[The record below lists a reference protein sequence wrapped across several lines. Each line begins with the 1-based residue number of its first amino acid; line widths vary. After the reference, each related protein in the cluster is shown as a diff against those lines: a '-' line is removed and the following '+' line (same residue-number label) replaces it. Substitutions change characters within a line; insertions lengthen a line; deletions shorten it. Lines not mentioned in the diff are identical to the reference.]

1 MYNRIVRENLNVKK
15 YFVYLRYIYDYNNL
29 GEWNDILNFMNN
41 KNYLKIKFIYENLY
55 LNWCVFRNKW

>member
-55 LNWCVFRNKW
+55 LNWFVFRNKW

>member
-1 MYNRIVRENLNVKK
+1 MLKI
-15 YFVYLRYIYDYNNL
+15 YFVYLRYIYGYNNL

-41 KNYLKIKFIYENLY
+41 KNYLKIKFIYENIY